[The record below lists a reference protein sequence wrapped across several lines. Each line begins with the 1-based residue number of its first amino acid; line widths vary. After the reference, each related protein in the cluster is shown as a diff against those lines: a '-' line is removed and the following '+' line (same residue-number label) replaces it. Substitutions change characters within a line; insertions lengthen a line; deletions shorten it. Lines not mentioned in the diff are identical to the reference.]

1 MTVTNIIIGQR
12 KEADKIVLKADHQ
25 DDTQEGYTPGDIQ
38 DEDKLEEPCL
48 ITLPNKYRSMKL

>member
-25 DDTQEGYTPGDIQ
+25 DDTQEGYTPGDVQ
-38 DEDKLEEPCL
+38 DEDKLEEP
-48 ITLPNKYRSMKL
+48 